1 MLIWVMIML
10 IINKLV
16 AGYGKATIL
25 KGVDITIK
33 DGEFVSIIG
42 PNGAGK
48 STLLKCI
55 FGLIKATSG
64 TIEFN
69 NDVLNKMDSSQIIS
83 RGITMCPEGRLLV
96 GTLTVKENVQLGAY
110 LQKDKDGIEEDMK
123 LVYKLFPIIQKR
135 KEQQARTLSGG
146 EQQMV
151 AIARAIMG
159 KPKLLVADE
168 VTLGLAPIIVQEIGK
183 KLSELHK
190 LGITVLLVEQ
200 NAKLALSLTDR
211 CYVMEFGS
219 ILQEG
224 LSADMRNDKQIQE
237 AYLGYKENIV
247 QKTPFN
253 RKQ

>member
-10 IINKLV
+10 KISNLV
-16 AGYGKATIL
+16 AGYGKAIIL
-25 KGVDITIK
+25 KGVDITVK

-55 FGLIKATSG
+55 CGLIKATSG

-69 NDVLNKMDSSQIIS
+69 GKQLNDMDSAQIIS
-83 RGITMCPEGRLLV
+83 QGITLCPEGRMLV
-96 GTLTVKENVQLGAY
+96 GTLTVKENIELGAY
-110 LQKDKDGIEEDMK
+110 LRKDDLQEDRK
-123 LVYKLFPIIQKR
+123 LVYKLFPRLEER
-135 KEQQARTLSGG
+135 KAQQARTLSGG

-159 KPKLLVADE
+159 KPQLLVLDE
-168 VTLGLAPIIVQEIGK
+168 VTIGLAPIIVQEIGK

-190 LGITVLLVEQ
+190 LGITILLVEQ
-200 NAKLALSLTDR
+200 NAKLALNLTDR
-211 CYVMEFGS
+211 CYVIEFGS

-224 LSADMRNDKQIQE
+224 PSAELRNDKKIQA
-237 AYLGYKENIV
+237 AYLGV
-247 QKTPFN
+247 
-253 RKQ
+253 

>member
-10 IINKLV
+10 KISKLV

-25 KGVDITIK
+25 KGVDIKVK

-55 FGLIKATSG
+55 CGLIKATSG

-69 NDVLNKMDSSQIIS
+69 GKQLNDMDSAQIIS
-83 RGITMCPEGRLLV
+83 QGITLCPEGRMLV
-96 GTLTVKENVQLGAY
+96 GTLTVKENIELGAY
-110 LQKDKDGIEEDMK
+110 LRKDDIKEDRK
-123 LVYKLFPIIQKR
+123 LVYKLFPRLEER
-135 KEQQARTLSGG
+135 KAQQARTLSGG

-159 KPKLLVADE
+159 KPQLLVLDE
-168 VTLGLAPIIVQEIGK
+168 VTIGLAPIIVQEIGK

-190 LGITVLLVEQ
+190 LGITILLVEQ
-200 NAKLALSLTDR
+200 NAKLALNLTDR
-211 CYVMEFGS
+211 CYVIEFGS

-224 LSADMRNDKQIQE
+224 PSAELRNDKKIQA
-237 AYLGYKENIV
+237 AYLGV
-247 QKTPFN
+247 
-253 RKQ
+253 

>member
-1 MLIWVMIML
+1 MLKIS
-10 IINKLV
+10 KLV
-16 AGYGKATIL
+16 AGYGKAIIL
-25 KGVDITIK
+25 KSVDITVK

-69 NDVLNKMDSSQIIS
+69 GNQLNDMDSAQIIS
-83 RGITMCPEGRLLV
+83 QGITFCPEGRMLV
-96 GTLTVKENVQLGAY
+96 GTLTVRENIELGAY
-110 LQKDKDGIEEDMK
+110 LRKDDIQEDRK
-123 LVYKLFPIIQKR
+123 LVYKLFPRLEER
-135 KEQQARTLSGG
+135 KAQQARTLSGG

-159 KPKLLVADE
+159 KPQLLVLDE
-168 VTLGLAPIIVQEIGK
+168 VTIGLAPIIVQEIGK

-190 LGITVLLVEQ
+190 LGITILLVEQ
-200 NAKLALSLTDR
+200 NAKLALNLTDR
-211 CYVMEFGS
+211 CYVIEFGS

-224 LSADMRNDKQIQE
+224 PSAELRNDKKIQA
-237 AYLGYKENIV
+237 AYLGV
-247 QKTPFN
+247 
-253 RKQ
+253 